1 MSYYE
6 KLVIAPIK
14 FLFDFEP
21 VGFVATIIV
30 LTAITVYFLTVKY
43 GCKCPSTRREFSV
56 INKEILPEEQKK
68 LLSKLEFLENK
79 VVRLSDKISSLNSV
93 ANISKE
99 QLDFA
104 TSNLNGI
111 AIA

>member
-1 MSYYE
+1 MSFYE

-14 FLFDFEP
+14 FVFDLDP
-21 VGFVATIIV
+21 VAFIISIIIF
-30 LTAITVYFLTVKY
+30 TAISVYFLTIKY
-43 GCKCPSTRREFSV
+43 ACTCPSNRREFAV

-79 VVRLSDKISSLNSV
+79 IVRLADKISSLNIT

-104 TSNLNGI
+104 TTNLNGI
-111 AIA
+111 AIT